1 MQGAEGP
8 RTLPEAFQRT
18 AAAQPDAVALRA
30 YGSDT
35 ALTWGAYATH
45 VRRIAGGLA
54 ALGVRR
60 GDTLALMLTNR
71 PEFHLAEAGASH
83 LGATTFSVYNTSSV
97 EQIGHLLNH
106 TGAQVIV
113 TERQFTKLVKA
124 AAAGT
129 VRHILVVEDGD
140 LERLDPRP
148 DFDFEATWRAVDPDD
163 VLCLIHTSGT
173 TGPPKAAEHTHR
185 GALAMA
191 ADIAGAFPMRDD
203 DIALSY
209 LPAAHVA
216 DRFLNQYFAMLHGV
230 EVVTLADASRLA
242 RAMAE
247 IRPTTFA
254 AVPRIWEKLH
264 LGVQDMLAADPKL
277 AAAVEAGTE
286 PVLTTLRT
294 RLGLGRMRWALS
306 GAAAIAPDAYAFLQ
320 RLGVPVSEVWGMSE
334 CGLATGVPPE
344 QARIATVGKPFPS
357 VETKVTDGGELL
369 IRTPFR
375 MKGYRGDPQRTA
387 ALFDED
393 GWLHT
398 GDVVTVDDDGY
409 VRIVDRVK
417 ELIIN
422 AAGKNMS
429 PTNIENV
436 IISTSPLIG
445 GVLAVG
451 DARPYNVALIA
462 LEPATAAARAA
473 QFGLDPDPALLA
485 VDERIVAEVQAGVD
499 AGNTRLSRVE
509 QIKRFAVLPSYWLPG
524 GDELTPT
531 MKLKR
536 RPIQVKYAAEIAE
549 LYAAER

>member
-1 MQGAEGP
+1 MQGAEAP

-18 AAAQPDAVALRA
+18 AVVRPDAVALRA
-30 YGSDT
+30 YGIDT

-71 PEFHLAEAGASH
+71 PEFHLAEAAASH
-83 LGATTFSVYNTSSV
+83 LGAPTFSVYNTSSV

-106 TGAQVIV
+106 AGAHVIV
-113 TERQFTKLVKA
+113 TERQFTELVKG
-124 AAAGT
+124 AAGT
-129 VRHILVVEDGD
+129 VKQILVVEDGD
-140 LERLDPRP
+140 LERLSPRP
-148 DFDFEATWRAVDPDD
+148 DFDFEATWRAVTADD
-163 VLCLIHTSGT
+163 VLCLIYTSGA

-185 GALAMA
+185 GVLAMA
-191 ADIAGAFPMRDD
+191 EDIAGAFPMRND

-242 RAMAE
+242 PALAE

-264 LGVQDMLAADPKL
+264 VRVQGMLAADPQL
-277 AAAVEAGTE
+277 AAAFAAGTE
-286 PVLTTLRT
+286 PALATLRT
-294 RLGLGRMRWALS
+294 RLGLDRMRWALS
-306 GAAAIAPDAYAFLQ
+306 GAAAIVPDTWAFLR

-334 CGLATGVPPE
+334 CGLAMGVPPE
-344 QARIATVGKPFPS
+344 QARIATVGIPFPT
-357 VETKVTDGGELL
+357 VETKVSDGGELL

-375 MKGYRGDPQRTA
+375 MKCYRGDPERTA
-387 ALFDED
+387 TLFDED

-398 GDVVTVDDDGY
+398 GDAVTVDDDGY
-409 VRIVDRVK
+409 VRIVGRVK

-429 PTNIENV
+429 PINIENA
-436 IISTSPLIG
+436 IIGTSPLIG
-445 GVLAVG
+445 SVVAVG
-451 DARPYNVALIA
+451 DARPYNAALIA
-462 LEPATAAARAA
+462 LDPATAATRAA
-473 QFGLDPDPALLA
+473 QFGLAPDPALLA
-485 VDERIVAEVQAGVD
+485 IDERIVAEVRAGVD

-509 QIKRFAVLPSYWLPG
+509 QIKRFVVLPSYWLPG
-524 GDELTPT
+524 GDELTTT

-536 RPIQVKYAAEIAE
+536 HPIHVKYAAEIEE

>member
-18 AAAQPDAVALRA
+18 AAVRPDAVALRA

-106 TGAQVIV
+106 AGAHIIV
-113 TERQFTKLVKA
+113 TERQFTELVKA
-124 AAAGT
+124 AAGS
-129 VRHILVVEDGD
+129 VKHILVVEDGD
-140 LERLDPRP
+140 LERLNPRP

-163 VLCLIHTSGT
+163 VLCLIYTSGT

-191 ADIAGAFPMRDD
+191 EDIAGAFPMRDD
-203 DIALSY
+203 DVALSY

-242 RAMAE
+242 PALAE

-264 LGVQDMLAADPKL
+264 FRVQGMLAADPQL
-277 AAAVEAGTE
+277 AAAFASGTE
-286 PVLTTLRT
+286 PALATLRT
-294 RLGLGRMRWALS
+294 RLGLDRMRWALS
-306 GAAAIAPDAYAFLQ
+306 GASSIAHDSYTFLQ

-334 CGLATGVPPE
+334 CGLAMGVPPE

-357 VETKVTDGGELL
+357 VETKVSDGGELL

-375 MKGYRGDPQRTA
+375 MKSYRGDPERTA
-387 ALFDED
+387 TLLDKD

-398 GDVVTVDDDGY
+398 GDVAAVDDDGY
-409 VRIVDRVK
+409 VRIVGRVK

-429 PTNIENV
+429 PLNIENA

-445 GVLAVG
+445 GVVAVG

-473 QFGLDPDPALLA
+473 QFGLAPDPALLA
-485 VDERIVAEVQAGVD
+485 VDERILAEVQAGVD

-536 RPIQVKYAAEIAE
+536 RPIQVKYAAEIEE